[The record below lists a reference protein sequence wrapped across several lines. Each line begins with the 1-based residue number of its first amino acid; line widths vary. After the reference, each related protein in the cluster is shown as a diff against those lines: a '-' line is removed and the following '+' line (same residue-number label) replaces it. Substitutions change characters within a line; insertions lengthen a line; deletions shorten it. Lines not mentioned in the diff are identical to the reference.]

1 MSFKVRDDLRKLLF
15 SVVATVLMQPM
26 VRAEES
32 SAPANT
38 PAGTIVGIVTNSAKL
53 PVAHATV
60 TAKRV
65 DGAGIRATI
74 SGSDGVYSF
83 ADLPAGLWSVSS
95 QADGLPEVTEPSIAV
110 APSKATRHDIVMN
123 APQATPATAG
133 PALAAVAAEA
143 AKAAKSART
152 VPAAAP
158 TVPTVPEALQAPEPP
173 PENDTVTP
181 FANVGDTS
189 TPSSSRPKS
198 AWT

>member
-1 MSFKVRDDLRKLLF
+1 
-15 SVVATVLMQPM
+15 MQPM

-32 SAPANT
+32 AAPVNI
-38 PAGTIVGIVTNSAKL
+38 PAGTIVGIVTNAAKL

-65 DGAGIRATI
+65 DGGGIRATI

-83 ADLPAGLWSVSS
+83 ADLPPGLWSISS
-95 QADGLPEVTEPSIAV
+95 QVEGLPEVNEPPIAV

-123 APQATPATAG
+123 TPAATPTPAG

-143 AKAAKSART
+143 AKAAKAAHP

-158 TVPTVPEALQAPEPP
+158 AVPTVPEALPRRWPSRLARES
-173 PENDTVTP
+173 NWSG
-181 FANVGDTS
+181 AGKMA
-189 TPSSSRPKS
+189 PSSPSRS
-198 AWT
+198 C